1 MTIGENIKYYREA
14 KHLTQKELANMID
27 VNPCTISRYELG
39 LTTPR
44 KKTIENIAIVLNID
58 ENYILNDINTI
69 NYEELTNLEFAKLFS
84 EFCRE
89 NDLSVVKKKK
99 PKK

>member
-44 KKTIENIAIVLNID
+44 KKTIENIAIV
-58 ENYILNDINTI
+58 
-69 NYEELTNLEFAKLFS
+69 
-84 EFCRE
+84 
-89 NDLSVVKKKK
+89 
-99 PKK
+99 